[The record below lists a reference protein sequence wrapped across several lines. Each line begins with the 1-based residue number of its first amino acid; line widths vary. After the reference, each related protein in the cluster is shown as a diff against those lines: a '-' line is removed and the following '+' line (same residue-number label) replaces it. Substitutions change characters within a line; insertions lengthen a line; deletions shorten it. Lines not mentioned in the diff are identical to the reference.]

1 MNVEALLQQG
11 NDAFERGE
19 YEEAINR
26 YKEALELDPNFHEA
40 WTYIGWSQN
49 RLGDPEEGIASHD
62 KALELNPGSSEAWIG
77 RGAILCDHLKQYE
90 EAIASFDKAIELKPD
105 FPAAWRN
112 RGVALSRLDRFEE
125 AITSCDK
132 AIEVNLN
139 YHEAWKLRGTILTE
153 CLGRHKEALIS
164 FNKAIQIKPDD
175 SGAWRDQG
183 TVLSSLNRHEDAIIN
198 YDMAIQ
204 LDPNNFLSWNNRGNS
219 LSIVGRY
226 EEAINSHNAAIQLNS
241 DYHHAWYGQ
250 GHAMS
255 LLERYEEAVKSLDTA
270 IQLKSNNPDAWYGRG
285 AALYNLRCYE
295 KAITN
300 CNEALRLTQNQYWR
314 AWDLRG
320 VALLETHGYQASL
333 NNLDEGIRAL
343 LPTNPNYQFGRG
355 QLYYRKGN
363 TQYSEGCKKVNPLPY
378 WRNAKDSYLNALNF
392 LSVDDYP
399 VEYLNTLQELH
410 TIYTHLFSPQKS
422 LALLQQA
429 SDVLE
434 RVLQNSVLTA
444 GKKIS
449 LKRKFAGFNQL
460 QVKILAQEQPIQAL
474 EHAEA
479 HKNLCL
485 GHLRNGWNCQSSG
498 PSYTHIQNLLSPR
511 TAVIYWHLSPAA
523 LTTFIIRY
531 GQSPEVFRPKPA
543 PAEPN
548 VPRSQSYPP
557 AAYQLHILENWIQE
571 WKQNYRSYRD
581 LDPKAE
587 DLKAASWRKLMDG
600 DEPFTQLPAIL
611 EINRL
616 CEEYL
621 GGIDQLILIPH
632 RDLHLLPLHALF
644 PERFTISY
652 LPSAQMGLELH
663 HRDPLVGDR
672 ILCIEDPTVT
682 LSSAENKKNLAPL
695 TFAKREVE
703 AILHFYKATNN
714 SLISGKLATK
724 SSITESLSAIH
735 DCLHF
740 TGHGFHNIEEPL
752 QSALLLAG
760 DDRLTLKDIFQF
772 NLQDCSLVCLAACE
786 TGITSTQS
794 IIDEYMGLVSG
805 FLAAGA
811 AHVISTLWLVEDEP
825 SFLLMA
831 HFHYLCKPSS
841 PLRSSLPPAQSLGE
855 AQKWLKTLTYQ
866 KLGGWYKTLA
876 DELDTIDPGCIQ
888 AVKFRSLAREA
899 YRKFEAEIIEPP
911 YAHPYYWAGFIV
923 TGKVPGG

>member
-1 MNVEALLQQG
+1 MNVETLLQQG
-11 NDAFERGE
+11 NDAFEREQYKDAITNYSKALISDLDNHEAFYKYGLALLKE
-19 YEEAINR
+19 ANYAEAIPNFDKVIDLKPDYHRAWRNRGCALALLGDYQKAIFDFNQATTLKPDDDTAWFNYGLTLDKLDRHEEAISCYDKALQIEPSNHETWHNKGIALSHLDCFEKAIISYDKALKFKPDYNEVWLSRGLTLHKLGHYEEAIIS
-26 YKEALELDPNFHEA
+26 YDEALKLKADFPEALGSRGNVLADLGRHEEA
-40 WTYIGWSQN
+40 IISYDN
-49 RLGDPEEGIASHD
+49 
-62 KALELNPGSSEAWIG
+62 ALKLNPNLHDLWNG
-77 RGAILCDHLKQYE
+77 RGVILCDHLRQYK
-90 EAIASFDKAIELKPD
+90 EAMVSFD
-105 FPAAWRN
+105 
-112 RGVALSRLDRFEE
+112 
-125 AITSCDK
+125 
-132 AIEVNLN
+132 
-139 YHEAWKLRGTILTE
+139 
-153 CLGRHKEALIS
+153 
-164 FNKAIQIKPDD
+164 
-175 SGAWRDQG
+175 
-183 TVLSSLNRHEDAIIN
+183 
-198 YDMAIQ
+198 
-204 LDPNNFLSWNNRGNS
+204 
-219 LSIVGRY
+219 
-226 EEAINSHNAAIQLNS
+226 
-241 DYHHAWYGQ
+241 
-250 GHAMS
+250 
-255 LLERYEEAVKSLDTA
+255 
-270 IQLKSNNPDAWYGRG
+270 
-285 AALYNLRCYE
+285 
-295 KAITN
+295 
-300 CNEALRLTQNQYWR
+300 EALRLTQDQNFIAWNNRGITILHSQGYR
-314 AWDLRG
+314 AALNNWDSG
-320 VALLETHGYQASL
+320 IKALL
-333 NNLDEGIRAL
+333 I
-343 LPTNPNYQFGRG
+343 TNPGYQFGCG

-363 TQYSEGCKKVNPLPY
+363 TQYTEGCKKVNPLPY
-378 WRNAKDSYLNALNF
+378 WRDAKDSYLNALNF

-434 RVLQNSVLTA
+434 RVLQNSVITA

-449 LKRKFAGFNQL
+449 LKRKFPGFNQL

-543 PAEPN
+543 PSEPN

-621 GGIDQLILIPH
+621 DGIDQLILIPH
-632 RDLHLLPLHALF
+632 RDLHLLPLHAFF

-663 HRDPLVGDR
+663 HRDSLVGDR

-724 SSITESLSAIH
+724 SSIAESLNAIH

-752 QSALLLAG
+752 QSALLLAN
-760 DDRLTLKDIFQF
+760 DDRLTLKDIFQL

-786 TGITSTQS
+786 TGITSTQN
-794 IIDEYMGLVSG
+794 IIDEYIGLVSG

-811 AHVISTLWLVEDEP
+811 AHVISTLWIVEDE
-825 SFLLMA
+825 SSSLLMA
-831 HFHYLCKPSS
+831 QFHNYL
-841 PLRSSLPPAQSLGE
+841 RQSLSPAQALGE
-855 AQKWLKTLTYQ
+855 AQKWLRTLTYQ
-866 KLGGWYKTLA
+866 KLSEWYQTLA
-876 DELDTIDPGCIQ
+876 DELDTIDPGCTQ
-888 AVKFRSLAREA
+888 AEKFGTLAREA
-899 YRKFEAEIIEPP
+899 YKKIEPEIIQPP
-911 YAHPYYWAGFIV
+911 YAHPYYWAGFII
-923 TGKVPGG
+923 TGKVPGGEPC